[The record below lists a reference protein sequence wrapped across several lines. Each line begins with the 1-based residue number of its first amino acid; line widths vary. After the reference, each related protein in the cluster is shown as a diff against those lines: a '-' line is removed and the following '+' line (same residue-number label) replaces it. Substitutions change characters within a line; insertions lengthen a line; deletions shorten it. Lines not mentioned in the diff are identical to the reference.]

1 MKDKPNPPNCEY
13 KKLLTPNLMPC
24 SYRGFCEYKKLF
36 MGMGRNRAYCWYDKI
51 IREAE
56 SEFNRE
62 RTDAIRDL
70 EGSFDGNNI

>member
-1 MKDKPNPPNCEY
+1 
-13 KKLLTPNLMPC
+13 
-24 SYRGFCEYKKLF
+24 

-56 SEFNRE
+56 SEFDRE
-62 RTDAIRDL
+62 RTEAIRDL